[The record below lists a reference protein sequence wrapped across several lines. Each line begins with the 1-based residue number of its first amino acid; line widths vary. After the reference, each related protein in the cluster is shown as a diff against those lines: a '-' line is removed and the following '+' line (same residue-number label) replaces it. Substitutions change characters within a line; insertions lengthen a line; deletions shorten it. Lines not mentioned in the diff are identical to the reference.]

1 MGFVK
6 SAGYV
11 TVLDG
16 GKIEREGNKDMSEAV
31 DKYGPEKRKNVHVMD
46 LFRLD
51 GRVALVTGGAGLY
64 GSVISTALAEAGAA
78 VVIAARTLNKCEDRA
93 AELRDNGYQ
102 AFAMPL
108 DLSQDDSIVA
118 LKERVLAECGR
129 VDILFNN
136 AAGRVAGTADEIM
149 ERKFSML
156 QTSMGKMSRSQWE
169 GAMAVNASGMF
180 ICTQVFAEQMVA
192 QGHGGSI
199 VNISSIYGVVGPT
212 FPIYKG
218 LEMTSP
224 PDYSFAKG
232 GVINFTRYLA
242 THYAQYGI
250 RVNCISP
257 GGYYGGQPE
266 EFVRNYEQRTPLGRM
281 ALWNDLKG
289 AAVFLASDAAQYV
302 TGQNLAVDGGWTAW

>member
-1 MGFVK
+1 
-6 SAGYV
+6 
-11 TVLDG
+11 
-16 GKIEREGNKDMSEAV
+16 MSEI
-31 DKYGPEKRKNVHVMD
+31 KYGPAAQQNIPVMD

-51 GRVALVTGGAGLY
+51 GQVALVTGGAGIY
-64 GSVISTALAEAGAA
+64 GSVISTALAEAGAT
-78 VVIAARTLNKCEDRA
+78 VVIASRTLSKCKERA
-93 AELRDNGYQ
+93 AELRGSGYQ
-102 AFAMPL
+102 ALAMPL
-108 DLSQDDSIVA
+108 DLTDDDTIIA
-118 LKERVLAECGR
+118 LKDRIVAECGK

-136 AAGRVAGTADEIM
+136 AAGRAAGTAEEIIKH
-149 ERKFSML
+149 KFSAL
-156 QTSMGKMSRSQWE
+156 QTSMRRMSRTQWE
-169 GAMAVNASGMF
+169 GAMAVNAAGLF
-180 ICTQVFAEQMVA
+180 ICTQVFAEQMMA

-199 VNISSIYGVVGPT
+199 VNISSIYGMVGPT

-224 PDYSFAKG
+224 PDYAFSKG
-232 GVINFTRYLA
+232 GIINFTRYLA
-242 THYAQYGI
+242 TYYAQHGI

-281 ALWNDLKG
+281 AVWNDLKG

>member
-1 MGFVK
+1 MGLPK
-6 SAGYV
+6 
-11 TVLDG
+11 
-16 GKIEREGNKDMSEAV
+16 V
-31 DKYGPEKRKNVHVMD
+31 DKYGPEMQKNINVMD

-64 GSVISTALAEAGAA
+64 GYVISTALAEAGAT
-78 VVIAARTLNKCEDRA
+78 VVIASRTLTKCEDRA
-93 AELRDNGYQ
+93 ARLRDSGYQ
-102 AFAMPL
+102 AVGMPL
-108 DLSQDDSIVA
+108 DLTEDDSIVA
-118 LKERVLAECGR
+118 LKERVVAECGR

-136 AAGRVAGTADEIM
+136 AAGRAAGTADEII
-149 ERKFSML
+149 ERKFSIL
-156 QTSMGKMSRSQWE
+156 QTSMRKMSRAQWE
-169 GAMAVNASGMF
+169 GAMAVNASGLF
-180 ICTQVFAEQMVA
+180 VCTQVFAEQMVM
-192 QGHGGSI
+192 QGLGGSI
-199 VNISSIYGVVGPT
+199 VNISSIYGIVGPT

-242 THYAQYGI
+242 AQYAPYGI

-281 ALWNDLKG
+281 AVWNDLKG